1 HGYEFRKLE
10 NGTDET
16 AFDVLIKNTD
26 PKYVTFEM
34 DTTWVIF
41 PGADPAKYLLKY
53 PGRFALMH
61 LKDLRKGVVG
71 NLSGGTP
78 VENDVTLGTGQ
89 ANFPEIFKAAQETG
103 VKYYFIE
110 DESPSF
116 KTQIPQSLKYLETVR
131 W

>member
-1 HGYEFRKLE
+1 MSKQYAMVVEVDRCIGCHGCQVACKF
-10 NGTDET
+10 
-16 AFDVLIKNTD
+16 
-26 PKYVTFEM
+26 
-34 DTTWVIF
+34 
-41 PGADPAKYLLKY
+41 
-53 PGRFALMH
+53 
-61 LKDLRKGVVG
+61 
-71 NLSGGTP
+71 
-78 VENDVTLGTGQ
+78 ENDVALGTGQ